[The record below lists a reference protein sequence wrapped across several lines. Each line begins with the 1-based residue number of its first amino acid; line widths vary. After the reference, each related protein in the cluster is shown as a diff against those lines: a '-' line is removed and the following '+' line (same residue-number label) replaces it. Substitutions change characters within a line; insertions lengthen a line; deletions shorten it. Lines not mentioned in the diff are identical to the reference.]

1 MRDAMKNEF
10 TGGVREGAPDMKFT
24 PLALPGVLEIGIEP
38 AADARGFF
46 ARLFEIEPFAAH
58 GLPTQFAQHSLSHNA
73 RAGTLRGLH
82 YQAGRLEAKLVRCVA
97 GRAFDVVADLRRSSP
112 TYGQWCSVEL
122 TADSHNAVFIPAGC
136 AHGFQ
141 TLTDNT
147 ELMYQIDVGYDA
159 QAAAGIRW
167 DDPSLAIAWPLPDPI
182 LSARDRAL
190 PYLA

>member
-1 MRDAMKNEF
+1 
-10 TGGVREGAPDMKFT
+10 MKFT
-24 PLALPGVLEIGIEP
+24 PLALPGALEIGIQPET
-38 AADARGFF
+38 DARGFF
-46 ARLFEIEPFAAH
+46 ARLFDIEAFAAR
-58 GLPTQFAQHSLSHNA
+58 GLPTHFAQHSMSYNE

-97 GRAFDVVADLRRSSP
+97 GRAFDVIVDLRRSLP
-112 TYGQWCSVEL
+112 TYGQWCAVEL
-122 TADSHNAVFIPAGC
+122 VADRRNAVFIPAGC

-141 TLTDNT
+141 TLADRT
-147 ELMYQIDVGYDA
+147 ELTYQIDVAYDP
-159 QAAAGIRW
+159 QGAAGIRW

>member
-1 MRDAMKNEF
+1 MERRKRRRN
-10 TGGVREGAPDMKFT
+10 EGAPDMKFT

-38 AADARGFF
+38 ERDARGFF
-46 ARLFEIEPFAAH
+46 ARLLDIEAFAAQ
-58 GLPTQFAQHSLSHNA
+58 GLPTHFAQHSLSYNE

-82 YQAGRLEAKLVRCVA
+82 YQASRPEAKLVRCVA
-97 GRAFDVVADLRRSSP
+97 GRALDVIVDLRRSQP
-112 TYGQWCSVEL
+112 TYGQWCAVEL
-122 TADSHNAVFIPAGC
+122 AADRRNAVFIPAGC

-141 TLTDNT
+141 TLVDGT
-147 ELMYQIDVGYDA
+147 ELMYQIDVAYDA
-159 QAAAGIRW
+159 RGAAGIRW

>member
-1 MRDAMKNEF
+1 MR
-10 TGGVREGAPDMKFT
+10 FT

-38 AADARGFF
+38 EADARGFF
-46 ARLFEIEPFAAH
+46 ARLFDAEAFVAH
-58 GLPTQFAQHSLSHNA
+58 GLPTHFAQHSLSYNE

-97 GRAFDVVADLRRSSP
+97 GRAFDVIVDLRRTLP

-122 TADSHNAVFIPAGC
+122 AADRRNAVFIPAGC

-141 TLTDNT
+141 TLADRT
-147 ELMYQIDVGYDA
+147 ELMYFIDTPYDA
-159 QAAAGIRW
+159 PGAAGIRW
-167 DDPSLAIAWPLPDPI
+167 DDPSLAIAWPLADPI